1 MATDVTFGTN
11 LDASGNEIRNVKFQ
25 VLASDPA
32 SPGEARFY
40 YNSVAKE
47 LRWFD
52 GSAWIPAR
60 AAGFGSIS
68 GTPSFGQANA
78 NGSAGTAAR
87 SDHQHALPAHD
98 NAAHSAV
105 ALSALA
111 VPAADVPFNSKKITG
126 LASGTNT
133 GDAVNKGQLDG
144 KANTSHTHAQSD
156 ITNLT
161 TDLAAKAP
169 LASPAL
175 TGTPTAPTATAGTDT
190 TQIATT
196 AFVQAAVQASAA
208 GLDVKA
214 SVRVAVASG
223 SAGTYNNA
231 GGTAGNGQFTAAPL
245 TVDGVTLAAGDR
257 VLVMGSASATGI
269 YTVVTAG
276 TGSNGTWNRAA
287 DFDSQA
293 EVTPNAFTFVEEG
306 TSYADSGWVLTT
318 NGAITVGGPL
328 GTPMSWTQFTG
339 AGQITAGAGLTK
351 TGNSLDVGAGTGISV
366 AADTVAIDTAVVARK
381 YSTDL
386 TGSATTYTVTH
397 NLGTRDVQVSVRE
410 TASPY
415 GGVLVAWEADTSN
428 TVKLYFASA
437 PASGAFRA
445 TVIG

>member
-1 MATDVTFGTN
+1 MATDVTFLANVN
-11 LDASGNEIRNVKFQ
+11 LAGNELRNIRLQ
-25 VLASDPA
+25 MLAGDP
-32 SPGEARFY
+32 SPAEALIY
-40 YNSVAKE
+40 YNTAAKE
-47 LRWFD
+47 VRWYN
-52 GSAWIPAR
+52 GTAWIAARGVNFGAISSPA
-60 AAGFGSIS
+60 A
-68 GTPSFGQANA
+68 FGQSNSDGVAA
-78 NGSAGTAAR
+78 TAAR
-87 SDHQHALPAHD
+87 SDHSHALPAH
-98 NAAHSAV
+98 NAAAHAGIKISDLAAAAANV
-105 ALSALA
+105 AMG
-111 VPAADVPFNSKKITG
+111 NNKITG
-126 LASGTNT
+126 LADGAAAT
-133 GDAVNKGQLDG
+133 DAATVGQ
-144 KANTSHTHAQSD
+144 
-156 ITNLT
+156 
-161 TDLAAKAP
+161 
-169 LASPAL
+169 
-175 TGTPTAPTATAGTDT
+175 
-190 TQIATT
+190 
-196 AFVQAAVQASAA
+196 VQAAAQ

-231 GGTAGNGQFTAAPL
+231 GGTAGNGQFTGAPL
-245 TVDGVTLAAGDR
+245 TVDGVTLVAGDR
-257 VLVMGSASATGI
+257 VLVMGSASSTGI

-351 TGNSLDVGAGTGISV
+351 TGNSLDVGAGLGISV
-366 AADTVAIDTAVVARK
+366 AADTVSIDTAVVARK

-386 TGSATTYTVTH
+386 TGSATTYTVSH

-428 TVKLYFASA
+428 TVKVYFASA